1 MQYTKLTFCSLLV
14 LQTALASIS
23 LENIETLDSTK
34 VTPGCFNAYN
44 HEIDNCTMSEVSS
57 GICSSGCI
65 SALESFADTVI
76 LTCRQYTPIDGS
88 LLRKI
93 DDGELVDTLCTKTT
107 KDDDTHK
114 TTTPTTT
121 TTTATTTT
129 TSSVIEKTFNETVT
143 PTLTTDS
150 TAIKTTSGANTASS
164 TGARTTDDTILGGS
178 ENAAPG
184 AKMGMGVIIAVA
196 IAIVAAMF

>member
-1 MQYTKLTFCSLLV
+1 MPYTKLTFCLLLA

-23 LENIETLDSTK
+23 LENIEILDSTK

-44 HEIDNCTMSEVSS
+44 REIDDCTMSEVSS
-57 GICSSGCI
+57 GNCSSGCI
-65 SALESFADTVI
+65 SALNSLADDVI
-76 LTCRQYTPIDGS
+76 LICRQYTPEDGS

-93 DDGELVDTLCTKTT
+93 DDGEIVDTLCTKTT
-107 KDDDTHK
+107 ENGDSQKD
-114 TTTPTTT
+114 TTPTITTT
-121 TTTATTTT
+121 TTM

-143 PTLTTDS
+143 PTLDAHTTDS
-150 TAIKTTSGANTASS
+150 TATETTSKTNTASS
-164 TGARTTDDTILGGS
+164 TGARTTDDTMLGGS

-196 IAIVAAMF
+196 IAIVATIF